1 VIGRR
6 RASSGEPSTVDLVD
20 ASDPDDAWWAAQ
32 CDVGPYPMDA
42 GDAAGWSSEDG
53 WFDPI
58 DAELGQAMVLGDD
71 QLDLCDGPVDSPLMH
86 RRPWVSPLPEPH
98 GCLTLFAGQC
108 AGGTL
113 AWVHGGLTP
122 GEGGGWWDG
131 DEELIAVA
139 RRLRS
144 RVPDHPCAI
153 PFVIACV
160 CDPVEDVTALL
171 ADEYRAA
178 HGDAS
183 GAVFVES

>member
-1 VIGRR
+1 M
-6 RASSGEPSTVDLVD
+6 S
-20 ASDPDDAWWAAQ
+20 ASDPDDAWWSRQ
-32 CDVGPYPMDA
+32 PDVGDFIMDA
-42 GDAAGWSSEDG
+42 GDAAGWSSDSG

-58 DAELGQAMVLGDD
+58 DAELGCAVVADDED
-71 QLDLCDGPVDSPLMH
+71 QLDLCDHAVVDSPLMH
-86 RRPWVSPLPEPH
+86 RRPWVSPLADPE
-98 GCLTLFAGQC
+98 GCLVLFAGQC
-108 AGGTL
+108 AGDNL
-113 AWVHGGLTP
+113 AWIHGGLTL

-131 DEELIAVA
+131 DEELIGVA

-171 ADEYRAA
+171 ADEYHAT

-183 GAVFVES
+183 GAVVVTP